1 MDAKSEYKA
10 PGGLI
15 KVSLSIKDDII
26 NKILI
31 TGDFFMFPEESL
43 EELVEK
49 FLIGVKVDANALQ
62 HIVNEFLSRKNVQTS
77 LTANDLT
84 TAIMQCANK
93 TQS

>member
-1 MDAKSEYKA
+1 MDAKLEYKA

-26 NKILI
+26 NKIRI

-43 EELVEK
+43 EELEK
-49 FLIGVKVDANALQ
+49 FLIGVKVEANALQ

-84 TAIMQCANK
+84 TAIMQYVNK